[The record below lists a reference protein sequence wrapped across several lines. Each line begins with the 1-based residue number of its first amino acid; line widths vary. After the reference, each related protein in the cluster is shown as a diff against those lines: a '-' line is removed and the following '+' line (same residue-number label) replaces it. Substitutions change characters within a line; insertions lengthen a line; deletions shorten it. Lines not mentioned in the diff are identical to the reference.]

1 MSIENDLSL
10 IKDFDQNYCLQVFN
24 LLPVAFVKGRGC
36 YLYDT
41 EGRKYLD
48 MIGGIAVN
56 SLGYNHPKLT
66 SAVCSQAKNLIHA
79 CNYYYI
85 PQKSEL
91 AYRLCRSSFADK
103 VFFCNS
109 GAEANEAA
117 IKLARGYF
125 YYKDIKKYEIITADM
140 SFHGRTM
147 GTIAATGQDKFSI
160 PFAPNVP
167 GFVHVPY
174 NDINAMIKAVNPH
187 TAAIMLEL
195 IQGESGVHPADL
207 EYIQAIKKLCVEKG
221 ILLIIDEVQTGV
233 GRTGKL
239 FCYQNYGVT
248 PDIMT
253 LAKGLGGGVPI
264 GAMLTTNEVATGMR
278 PGDHGSTFGGNPLA
292 CAAGNAVMETIEEDG
307 IIDNV
312 KEVSDD
318 LFEKLNK
325 LRSKYNCIRSVRG
338 KGLLIGIEFDDTIT
352 AQGMREQLF
361 SMGILVSAIG
371 RSTIRLAPPL
381 VITKSQTAQFVRAL
395 DKILKNVSGP
405 KSVFGMIKDAFPSKK
420 QIKESAASVGSAKI
434 DKLDEAGLTG
444 GKDIDIIDDDR
455 DD

>member
-1 MSIENDLSL
+1 MSIENDFTL
-10 IKDFDQNYCLQVFN
+10 IRDYDVNYCLQVFN
-24 LLPVAFVKGRGC
+24 LQPVAFVKGRGC

-41 EGRKYLD
+41 EGKKYLD

-56 SLGYNHPKLT
+56 CLGYNHPKLT
-66 SAVCSQAKNLIHA
+66 SAISSQAKNLIHA

-91 AYRLCRSSFADK
+91 AYRLCRASFADK

-117 IKLARGYF
+117 IKLARSYF
-125 YYKDIKKYEIITADM
+125 YYKDLKKYEIITANM

-147 GTIAATGQDKFSI
+147 GTISATGQEKFSR
-160 PFAPNVP
+160 PFEPVVP

-174 NDINAMIKAVNPH
+174 NDIDAMIKAVNPH

-207 EYIQAIKKLCVEKG
+207 EYIQAVKKLCVEKG
-221 ILLIIDEVQTGV
+221 ILLIFDEVQTGI
-233 GRTGKL
+233 GRTGKM
-239 FCYQNYGVT
+239 FCYQNYGVA

-264 GAMLTTNEVATGMR
+264 GAMLTTNAIAVGMK

-292 CAAGNAVMETIEEDG
+292 CAAGNAVMEAFEDEG

-312 KEVSDD
+312 KEVSDE
-318 LFEKLNK
+318 LFEKLGK

-352 AQGMREQLF
+352 AQGMKDQLF

-371 RSTIRLAPPL
+371 KSTIRLAPPL
-381 VITKSQTAQFVRAL
+381 IINKSQAGQFVKAL
-395 DKILKNVSGP
+395 DKILKNTAGP
-405 KSVFGMIKDAFPSKK
+405 KSVLGRLKDALPSKK
-420 QIKESAASVGSAKI
+420 QIKDAAPSIGSAKI
-434 DKLDEAGLTG
+434 DKLDQAGLTG
-444 GKDIDIIDDDR
+444 GQDIDVIDDDE
-455 DD
+455 

>member
-1 MSIENDLSL
+1 MSIENDFSL
-10 IKDFDQNYCLQVFN
+10 IKDYDNNYCLQVFN
-24 LLPVAFVKGRGC
+24 LLPVAFTKGKGC

-41 EGRKYLD
+41 EGKKYLD

-56 SLGYNHPKLT
+56 CLGYGNPKLT
-66 SAVCSQAKNLIHA
+66 SAISKQAKDIIHA

-91 AYRLCRSSFADK
+91 AYRLCRASFADK

-117 IKLARGYF
+117 IKLARSFF
-125 YYKDIKKYEIITADM
+125 YYKDINKYEIITANM

-147 GTIAATGQDKFSI
+147 GTIAATGQEKFSR
-160 PFAPNVP
+160 PFEPNVP

-174 NDINAMIKAVNPH
+174 NDIDAMIDAVNPH

-195 IQGESGVHPADL
+195 IQGESGVNPADKQ
-207 EYIQAIKKLCVEKG
+207 YIQEIRKLCNEKG
-221 ILLIIDEVQTGV
+221 ILLIVDEVQTGV
-233 GRTGKL
+233 GRTGKM

-264 GAMLTTNEVATGMR
+264 GAMLCTNEVATGFR

-292 CAAGNAVMETIEEDG
+292 CAAGNAVLEVFEEQN

-312 KEVSDD
+312 REVSDE
-318 LFEKLNK
+318 LFEKLNT

-338 KGLLIGIEFDDTIT
+338 MGLLIGIEFDDSIT
-352 AQGMREQLF
+352 AQGMREQLMT
-361 SMGILVSAIG
+361 MGFLVSAIG
-371 RSTIRLAPPL
+371 KSTIRLAPPL
-381 VITKSQTAQFVRAL
+381 ILTKAQAGSFVRAL

-405 KSVFGMIKDAFPSKK
+405 KNVFSKIKDAFPSKK
-420 QIKESAASVGSAKI
+420 QVKDNVSKIGSAKI
-434 DKLDEAGLTG
+434 DKLDTLAVTETKPAETPDGE
-444 GKDIDIIDDDR
+444 DD
-455 DD
+455 

>member
-1 MSIENDLSL
+1 MSIENDLEL
-10 IKDFDQNYCLQVFN
+10 IKDYDKEYCLQVFAP
-24 LLPVAFVKGRGC
+24 LPVAFTKGKGA

-41 EGRKYLD
+41 QNARYLD

-56 SLGYNHPKLT
+56 SLGYGNPRLT
-66 SAVCSQAKNLIHA
+66 SAVTKQAKDLIHA

-85 PQKSEL
+85 PQRSEL
-91 AYRLCRSSFADK
+91 AYRLCRVSFADK

-117 IKLARGYF
+117 IKLARGY
-125 YYKDIKKYEIITADM
+125 YYYRDINKYEIITANM

-147 GTIAATGQDKFSI
+147 GTIAATGQDKFSR
-160 PFAPNVP
+160 PFEPNVP
-167 GFVHVPY
+167 GFVHVPF
-174 NDINAMIKAVNPH
+174 NDIDAMIQAVNPH

-195 IQGESGVHPADL
+195 VQGESGVHPADKD
-207 EYIQAIKKLCVEKG
+207 YIIEIKKLCVEKD
-221 ILLIIDEVQTGV
+221 ILLIFDEVQTGI
-233 GRTGKL
+233 GRTGKM
-239 FCYQNYGVT
+239 FCYQNYGVV

-264 GAMLTTNEVATGMR
+264 GAMLTTDKVATGLR

-292 CAAGNAVMETIEEDG
+292 CAAGNAVMEAIEEDG

-312 KEVSDD
+312 QEVSAE
-318 LFEKLNK
+318 LFEKLGK

-338 KGLLIGIEFDDTIT
+338 QGLLIGIEFDDTIT
-352 AQGMREQLF
+352 AAGMREQLF

-371 RSTIRLAPPL
+371 KSTIRLAPPL
-381 VITKSQTAQFVRAL
+381 IITKAQAGMFIKAL

-405 KSVFGMIKDAFPSKK
+405 KSVLNKIKDSLPSKK
-420 QIKESAASVGSAKI
+420 QIKESAESINNAKV
-434 DKLDEAGLTG
+434 DKLDDLL
-444 GKDIDIIDDDR
+444 DDDN
-455 DD
+455 

>member
-1 MSIENDLSL
+1 MSIENDFTL
-10 IKDFDQNYCLQVFN
+10 IRDYDVNYCLQVFN
-24 LLPVAFVKGRGC
+24 LQPVAFVKGRGC

-41 EGRKYLD
+41 EGKKYLD

-56 SLGYNHPKLT
+56 CLGYNHPKLT
-66 SAVCSQAKNLIHA
+66 SAISSQAKNLIHA

-91 AYRLCRSSFADK
+91 AYRLCRASFADK

-117 IKLARGYF
+117 IKLARSYF
-125 YYKDIKKYEIITADM
+125 YYKDLKKYEIITADM

-147 GTIAATGQDKFSI
+147 GTISATGQEKFSR
-160 PFAPNVP
+160 PFEPVVP

-174 NDINAMIKAVNPH
+174 NDIDAMIKAVNPH

-207 EYIQAIKKLCVEKG
+207 EYIQAVKKLCVEKG
-221 ILLIIDEVQTGV
+221 ILLIFDEVQTGI
-233 GRTGKL
+233 GRTGKM
-239 FCYQNYGVT
+239 FCYQNYGVA

-264 GAMLTTNEVATGMR
+264 GAMLTTNAIAVGMK

-292 CAAGNAVMETIEEDG
+292 CAAGNAVMEAFEDEG

-312 KEVSDD
+312 KEVSDE
-318 LFEKLNK
+318 LFEKLGK

-352 AQGMREQLF
+352 AQGMRDQLF

-371 RSTIRLAPPL
+371 KSTIRLAPPL
-381 VITKSQTAQFVRAL
+381 IINKSQAGQFVKAL
-395 DKILKNVSGP
+395 DKILKNTAGP
-405 KSVFGMIKDAFPSKK
+405 KSVLGRLKDALPSKK
-420 QIKESAASVGSAKI
+420 QIKDAAPSIGSAKI
-434 DKLDEAGLTG
+434 DKLDQAGLTG
-444 GKDIDIIDDDR
+444 GQDIDVIDDDE
-455 DD
+455 

>member
-1 MSIENDLSL
+1 MSIENDLEL
-10 IKDFDQNYCLQVFN
+10 IKDYDKEYCLQVFAP
-24 LLPVAFVKGRGC
+24 LPVAFTKGKGA

-41 EGRKYLD
+41 QNARYLD

-56 SLGYNHPKLT
+56 SLGYGNPRLT
-66 SAVCSQAKNLIHA
+66 SAVTKQAKDLIHA

-85 PQKSEL
+85 PQRSEL
-91 AYRLCRSSFADK
+91 AYRLCRVSFADK

-117 IKLARGYF
+117 IKLARGY
-125 YYKDIKKYEIITADM
+125 YYYRDINKYEIITANM

-147 GTIAATGQDKFSI
+147 GTIAATGQDKFSR
-160 PFAPNVP
+160 PFEPNVP
-167 GFVHVPY
+167 GFVHVPF
-174 NDINAMIKAVNPH
+174 NDIDAMIQAVNPH

-195 IQGESGVHPADL
+195 VQGESGVHPADKD
-207 EYIQAIKKLCVEKG
+207 YIIEIKKLCVEKD
-221 ILLIIDEVQTGV
+221 ILLIFDEVQTGI
-233 GRTGKL
+233 GRTGKM
-239 FCYQNYGVT
+239 FCYQNYGVV

-264 GAMLTTNEVATGMR
+264 GAMLTTDKVATGLR

-292 CAAGNAVMETIEEDG
+292 CAAGNAVMEAIEEDG

-312 KEVSDD
+312 QEVSAE
-318 LFEKLNK
+318 LFEKLGK

-338 KGLLIGIEFDDTIT
+338 QGLLIGIEFDDTIT
-352 AQGMREQLF
+352 AVGMREQLF

-371 RSTIRLAPPL
+371 KSTIRLAPPL
-381 VITKSQTAQFVRAL
+381 IITKAQAGVFIKAL

-405 KSVFGMIKDAFPSKK
+405 KSVLNKIKDSLPSKK
-420 QIKESAASVGSAKI
+420 QIKESAESINNAKV
-434 DKLDEAGLTG
+434 DKLDDLL
-444 GKDIDIIDDDR
+444 DDDN
-455 DD
+455 

>member
-1 MSIENDLSL
+1 MSIENDFAL
-10 IKDFDQNYCLQVFN
+10 IRDYDQNYCLQVFS
-24 LLPVAFVKGRGC
+24 LLPIAITKGKGC
-36 YLYDT
+36 YVYDT

-56 SLGYNHPKLT
+56 CLGYGNPKLA
-66 SAVCSQAKNLIHA
+66 SAISKQAKDIIHVS
-79 CNYYYI
+79 NYYHI

-91 AYRLCRSSFADK
+91 AYRICRASFADK

-117 IKLARGYF
+117 IKLARSFF
-125 YYKDIKKYEIITADM
+125 YYKDVNKYEIITAEM

-147 GTIAATGQDKFSI
+147 GTIAATGQEKFSK

-174 NDINAMIKAVNPH
+174 NNIGAMIDAVNPH

-195 IQGESGVHPADL
+195 IQGESGVHPADK
-207 EYIQAIKKLCVEKG
+207 EYILAVKKLCQEKG
-221 ILLIIDEVQTGV
+221 ILLIFDEVQTGV
-233 GRTGKL
+233 GRTGKM

-264 GAMLTTNEVATGMR
+264 GAMCCTNEVATGFK

-292 CAAGNAVMETIEEDG
+292 CAAGNAVMEVFEEQG
-307 IIDNV
+307 VIDNV
-312 KEVSDD
+312 RDVSDD

-325 LRSKYNCIRSVRG
+325 LRAKYNCIRSVRG
-338 KGLLIGIEFDDTIT
+338 MGLLIGIEFDDTIT
-352 AQGMREQLF
+352 AQGMREQLMT
-361 SMGILVSAIG
+361 MGFLVSAIG
-371 RSTIRLAPPL
+371 KSTIRLAPPL
-381 VITKSQTAQFVRAL
+381 IITKQQAGSFVKAL
-395 DKILKNVSGP
+395 DKILKNVAGP
-405 KSVFGMIKDAFPSKK
+405 KNVFDKIKDAFPSKNQVK
-420 QIKESAASVGSAKI
+420 DSAAKVTNAKI
-434 DKLDEAGLTG
+434 DKLDTLALEDKKPAEPQ
-444 GKDIDIIDDDR
+444 DDE

>member
-1 MSIENDLSL
+1 MSIENDFSL
-10 IKDFDQNYCLQVFN
+10 IKDYDNNYCLQVFN
-24 LLPVAFVKGRGC
+24 LLPVAFTKGKGC

-41 EGRKYLD
+41 EGKKYLD

-56 SLGYNHPKLT
+56 CLGYGNPKLT
-66 SAVCSQAKNLIHA
+66 SAISKQAKDIIHA

-91 AYRLCRSSFADK
+91 AYRLCRASFADK

-117 IKLARGYF
+117 IKLARGFF
-125 YYKDIKKYEIITADM
+125 YYKDINKYEIITANM

-147 GTIAATGQDKFSI
+147 GTIAATGQEKFSR
-160 PFAPNVP
+160 PFEPNVP

-174 NDINAMIKAVNPH
+174 NDIDAMIDAVNPH

-195 IQGESGVHPADL
+195 IQGESGVNPADKQ
-207 EYIQAIKKLCVEKG
+207 YIQEIRKLCNEKG

-233 GRTGKL
+233 GRTGKM

-264 GAMLTTNEVATGMR
+264 GAMLCTNEVATGFR

-292 CAAGNAVMETIEEDG
+292 CAAGNAVLTVFEEQN

-312 KEVSDD
+312 REVSDE
-318 LFEKLNK
+318 LFEKLNT

-338 KGLLIGIEFDDTIT
+338 MGLLIGIEFDDSIT
-352 AQGMREQLF
+352 AQGMREQLMT
-361 SMGILVSAIG
+361 MGFLVSAIG
-371 RSTIRLAPPL
+371 KSTIRLAPPL
-381 VITKSQTAQFVRAL
+381 ILTKAQAGSFVRAL

-405 KSVFGMIKDAFPSKK
+405 KNVFSKIKDAFPSKK
-420 QIKESAASVGSAKI
+420 QMKDNVSKIGSAKI
-434 DKLDEAGLTG
+434 DKLDDLTATETKPAETPDG
-444 GKDIDIIDDDR
+444 EDD
-455 DD
+455 

>member
-1 MSIENDLSL
+1 MSIENDFSL
-10 IKDFDQNYCLQVFN
+10 IKDYDNNYCLQVFN
-24 LLPVAFVKGRGC
+24 LLPVAFTKGKGC

-41 EGRKYLD
+41 EGKKYLD

-56 SLGYNHPKLT
+56 CLGYGNPKLT
-66 SAVCSQAKNLIHA
+66 SAISKQAKDIIHA

-91 AYRLCRSSFADK
+91 AYRLCRASFADK

-117 IKLARGYF
+117 IKLARGFF
-125 YYKDIKKYEIITADM
+125 YYKDINKYEIITANM

-147 GTIAATGQDKFSI
+147 GTIAATGQEKFSR
-160 PFAPNVP
+160 PFEPNVP
-167 GFVHVPY
+167 GFIHVPY
-174 NDINAMIKAVNPH
+174 NDIDAMIDAVNPH

-195 IQGESGVHPADL
+195 IQGESGVHPADKQ
-207 EYIQAIKKLCVEKG
+207 YIQEIRKLCNEKG

-233 GRTGKL
+233 GRTGKM

-264 GAMLTTNEVATGMR
+264 GAMLCTNEVATGFR

-292 CAAGNAVMETIEEDG
+292 CAAGNAVLTVFEEQN

-312 KEVSDD
+312 REVSDE
-318 LFEKLNK
+318 LFEKLNT

-338 KGLLIGIEFDDTIT
+338 MGLLIGIEFDDSIT
-352 AQGMREQLF
+352 AQGMREQLMT
-361 SMGILVSAIG
+361 MGFLVSAIG
-371 RSTIRLAPPL
+371 KSTIRLAPPL
-381 VITKSQTAQFVRAL
+381 ILTKAQAGSFVRAL

-405 KSVFGMIKDAFPSKK
+405 KNVFSKIKDAFPSKK
-420 QIKESAASVGSAKI
+420 QVKDNVSKIGSAKI
-434 DKLDEAGLTG
+434 DKLDTLAVTETKPAETPDGE
-444 GKDIDIIDDDR
+444 DD
-455 DD
+455 

>member
-1 MSIENDLSL
+1 MSIENDFSL
-10 IKDFDQNYCLQVFN
+10 IRDYDNNYCLQVFN
-24 LLPVAFVKGRGC
+24 LLPVAFTKGKGC

-41 EGRKYLD
+41 EGKKYLD

-56 SLGYNHPKLT
+56 CLGYGNPKLT
-66 SAVCSQAKNLIHA
+66 SAISKQAKDIIHA

-91 AYRLCRSSFADK
+91 AYRLCRASFADK

-117 IKLARGYF
+117 IKLARGFF
-125 YYKDIKKYEIITADM
+125 YYKDINKYEIITANM

-147 GTIAATGQDKFSI
+147 GTIAATGQEKFSR
-160 PFAPNVP
+160 PFEPNVP

-174 NDINAMIKAVNPH
+174 NDIDAMIDAVNPH

-195 IQGESGVHPADL
+195 IQGESGVNPADKQ
-207 EYIQAIKKLCVEKG
+207 YIQEIRKLCNEKG
-221 ILLIIDEVQTGV
+221 ILLIVDEVQTGV
-233 GRTGKL
+233 GRTGKM

-264 GAMLTTNEVATGMR
+264 GAMLCTNEVATGFR
-278 PGDHGSTFGGNPLA
+278 PGDHGTTFGGNPLA
-292 CAAGNAVMETIEEDG
+292 CAAGNAVLTVFEEQN

-312 KEVSDD
+312 REVSDE
-318 LFEKLNK
+318 LFEKLNT

-338 KGLLIGIEFDDTIT
+338 MGLLIGIEFDDSIT
-352 AQGMREQLF
+352 AQGMREQLMT
-361 SMGILVSAIG
+361 MGFLVSAIG
-371 RSTIRLAPPL
+371 KSTIRLAPPL
-381 VITKSQTAQFVRAL
+381 ILTKAQAGSFVRAL
-395 DKILKNVSGP
+395 DIQQDQGC
-405 KSVFGMIKDAFPSKK
+405 FPFQK
-420 QIKESAASVGSAKI
+420 
-434 DKLDEAGLTG
+434 AGEG
-444 GKDIDIIDDDR
+444 
-455 DD
+455 

>member
-1 MSIENDLSL
+1 MSIENDFSL
-10 IKDFDQNYCLQVFN
+10 IKDYDNNYCLQVFN
-24 LLPVAFVKGRGC
+24 LLPVAFTKGKGC

-41 EGRKYLD
+41 EGKKYLD

-56 SLGYNHPKLT
+56 CLGYGNPKLT
-66 SAVCSQAKNLIHA
+66 SAISKQAKDIIHA

-91 AYRLCRSSFADK
+91 AYRLCRASFADK

-117 IKLARGYF
+117 IKLARGFF
-125 YYKDIKKYEIITADM
+125 YYKDINKYEIITANM

-147 GTIAATGQDKFSI
+147 GTIAATGQEKFSR
-160 PFAPNVP
+160 PFEPNVP

-174 NDINAMIKAVNPH
+174 NDIDAMIDAVNPH

-195 IQGESGVHPADL
+195 IQGESGVNPADKQ
-207 EYIQAIKKLCVEKG
+207 YIQEIRKLCNEKG

-233 GRTGKL
+233 GRTGKM

-264 GAMLTTNEVATGMR
+264 GAMLCTNEVATGFR

-292 CAAGNAVMETIEEDG
+292 CAAGNAVLTVFEEQN

-312 KEVSDD
+312 REVSDE
-318 LFEKLNK
+318 LFEKLNT

-338 KGLLIGIEFDDTIT
+338 MGLLIGIEFDDSIT
-352 AQGMREQLF
+352 AQGMREQLMT
-361 SMGILVSAIG
+361 MGFLVSAIG
-371 RSTIRLAPPL
+371 KSTIRLAPPL
-381 VITKSQTAQFVRAL
+381 ILTKAQAGSFVRAL

-405 KSVFGMIKDAFPSKK
+405 KNVFSKIKDAFPSKK
-420 QIKESAASVGSAKI
+420 QVKDNVSKIGSAKI
-434 DKLDEAGLTG
+434 DKLDTLAATETKPAETPYGE
-444 GKDIDIIDDDR
+444 DD
-455 DD
+455 

>member
-1 MSIENDLSL
+1 MSIENDFAL
-10 IKDFDQNYCLQVFN
+10 IRDYDQNYCLQVFS
-24 LLPVAFVKGRGC
+24 LLPIAITKGKGC
-36 YLYDT
+36 YVYDT

-56 SLGYNHPKLT
+56 CLGYGNPKLA
-66 SAVCSQAKNLIHA
+66 SAISKQAKDIIHVS
-79 CNYYYI
+79 NYYHI

-91 AYRLCRSSFADK
+91 AYRICRASFADK

-117 IKLARGYF
+117 IKLARSFF
-125 YYKDIKKYEIITADM
+125 YYKDVNKYEIITAEM

-147 GTIAATGQDKFSI
+147 GTIAATGQEKFSK

-174 NDINAMIKAVNPH
+174 NNIGAMIDAVNPH

-195 IQGESGVHPADL
+195 IQGESGVHPADK
-207 EYIQAIKKLCVEKG
+207 EYILAVKKLCQEKG
-221 ILLIIDEVQTGV
+221 ILLIFDEVQTGV
-233 GRTGKL
+233 GRTGKM

-264 GAMLTTNEVATGMR
+264 GAMCCTNEVATGFK

-292 CAAGNAVMETIEEDG
+292 CAAGNAVMEVFEEQG
-307 IIDNV
+307 VIDNV
-312 KEVSDD
+312 RDVSDD

-325 LRSKYNCIRSVRG
+325 LRAKYNCIRSVRG
-338 KGLLIGIEFDDTIT
+338 MGLLIGIEFDDTIT
-352 AQGMREQLF
+352 AQGMREQLMT
-361 SMGILVSAIG
+361 MGFLVSAIG
-371 RSTIRLAPPL
+371 KSTIRLAPPL
-381 VITKSQTAQFVRAL
+381 IITKQQAGSFVKAL
-395 DKILKNVSGP
+395 DKILKNVAGP
-405 KSVFGMIKDAFPSKK
+405 KNVFDKIKDAFPSKNQVK
-420 QIKESAASVGSAKI
+420 DSAAKVTNAKI
-434 DKLDEAGLTG
+434 DKLDTLALEDKKPAEPQ
-444 GKDIDIIDDDR
+444 DEEDD
-455 DD
+455 

>member
-1 MSIENDLSL
+1 MSIENDFTL
-10 IKDFDQNYCLQVFN
+10 IRDYDVNYCLQVFN
-24 LLPVAFVKGRGC
+24 LQPVAFVKGRGC

-41 EGRKYLD
+41 EGKKYLD

-56 SLGYNHPKLT
+56 CLGYNHPKLT
-66 SAVCSQAKNLIHA
+66 SAISSQAKNLIHA

-91 AYRLCRSSFADK
+91 AYRLCRASFADK

-117 IKLARGYF
+117 IKLARSYF
-125 YYKDIKKYEIITADM
+125 YYKDLKKYEIITADM

-147 GTIAATGQDKFSI
+147 GTISATGQEKFSR
-160 PFAPNVP
+160 PFEPVVP

-174 NDINAMIKAVNPH
+174 NDIDAMIKAVNPH

-207 EYIQAIKKLCVEKG
+207 EYIQAVKKLCVEKG
-221 ILLIIDEVQTGV
+221 ILLIFDEVQTGI
-233 GRTGKL
+233 GRTGKM
-239 FCYQNYGVT
+239 FCYQNYGVA

-264 GAMLTTNEVATGMR
+264 GAMLTTNAIAVGMK

-292 CAAGNAVMETIEEDG
+292 CAAGNAVMEAFEDEG

-312 KEVSDD
+312 KEVSDE
-318 LFEKLNK
+318 LFEKLGK

-352 AQGMREQLF
+352 AQGMKDQLF

-371 RSTIRLAPPL
+371 KSTIRLAPPL
-381 VITKSQTAQFVRAL
+381 IINKSQAGQFVKAL
-395 DKILKNVSGP
+395 DKILKNTAGP
-405 KSVFGMIKDAFPSKK
+405 KSVLGRLKDALPSKK
-420 QIKESAASVGSAKI
+420 QIKDAAPSIGSAKI
-434 DKLDEAGLTG
+434 DKLDQAGLTG
-444 GKDIDIIDDDR
+444 GQDIDVIDDDE
-455 DD
+455 

>member
-10 IKDFDQNYCLQVFN
+10 IQDYDKNYCLQVFN

-85 PQKSEL
+85 PQKAEL
-91 AYRLCRSSFADK
+91 AYRLCRASFADK

-147 GTIAATGQDKFSI
+147 GTIAATGQEKFST
-160 PFAPNVP
+160 PFEPGVP
-167 GFVHVPY
+167 GFIHVPF
-174 NDINAMIKAVNPH
+174 NDIDALIKAVNPR
-187 TAAIMLEL
+187 TAAVMLEL

-207 EYIQAIKKLCVEKG
+207 EYIQAVKKLCLEKG
-221 ILLIIDEVQTGV
+221 ILLIFDEVQTGV
-233 GRTGKL
+233 GRTGKM

-292 CAAGNAVMETIEEDG
+292 CAAGNAVMETIETEG

-312 KEVSDD
+312 RDVSEE

-325 LRSKYNCIRSVRG
+325 LRAKYNCIRSVRG

-371 RSTIRLAPPL
+371 KTTIRLAPPL
-381 VITKSQTAQFVRAL
+381 IITKAQAGQFIRAL
-395 DKILKNVSGP
+395 EKILKTVSGP
-405 KSVFGMIKDAFPSKK
+405 RGVLGRLKEAFPSKK
-420 QIKESAASVGSAKI
+420 QIKDKTSKVGNAKI
-434 DKLDEAGLTG
+434 DKLDEAGLTD
-444 GKDIDIIDDDR
+444 KPDIDILDEDDD
-455 DD
+455 

>member
-1 MSIENDLSL
+1 MSIENDLAL
-10 IKDFDQNYCLQVFN
+10 IKDYDQNYCMQVFS
-24 LLPVAFVKGRGC
+24 LLPVAFVKGKGC

-41 EGRKYLD
+41 EGKKYLD

-56 SLGYNHPKLT
+56 CLGYGNSRLS
-66 SAVCSQAKNLIHA
+66 SAISQQAKNIIHA

-91 AYRLCRSSFADK
+91 AYRLCRASFADK

-117 IKLARGYF
+117 IKLARSYF
-125 YYKDIKKYEIITADM
+125 YYKDVNRYEIITADM

-147 GTIAATGQDKFSI
+147 GTIAATGQAKFSR
-160 PFAPNVP
+160 PFEPSVP

-174 NDINAMIKAVNPH
+174 NDIEALIDAVNPH

-195 IQGESGVHPADL
+195 VQGESGVHPADK
-207 EYIQAIKKLCVEKG
+207 EYIQEVKKLCVEKG
-221 ILLIIDEVQTGV
+221 ILLIFDEVQTGI
-233 GRTGKL
+233 GRTGKM
-239 FCYQNYGVT
+239 FCYQNFGVT

-264 GAMLTTNEVATGMR
+264 GAMLCTDQVATGFR
-278 PGDHGSTFGGNPLA
+278 VGDHGSTFGGNPLA
-292 CAAGNAVMETIEEDG
+292 CAAGIAVMEEFEEKG

-312 KEVSDD
+312 QDVSAE

-325 LRSKYNCIRSVRG
+325 LRTKYNCIRSVRG
-338 KGLLIGIEFDDTIT
+338 MGLLIGIEFDDTIT
-352 AQGMREQLF
+352 AQGMREQLLA
-361 SMGILVSAIG
+361 MGFLVSAIG
-371 RSTIRLAPPL
+371 KSVIRLAPPL
-381 VITKSQTAQFVRAL
+381 ILTKDQAGKFVKAL

-405 KSVFGMIKDAFPSKK
+405 KSVFEKIKDALPTKTQVK
-420 QIKESAASVGSAKI
+420 HQASRISSAKI
-434 DKLDEAGLTG
+434 DRLDELDLDT
-444 GKDIDIIDDDR
+444 KSSDDDE
-455 DD
+455 DDE

>member
-10 IKDFDQNYCLQVFN
+10 IMDYDKNYCLQVFN

-41 EGRKYLD
+41 GGRKYLD

-56 SLGYNHPKLT
+56 SLGYGHPKLT
-66 SAVCSQAKNLIHA
+66 SAISSQAKNLIHA

-85 PQKSEL
+85 PQKAEL
-91 AYRLCRSSFADK
+91 AYRLCRASFADK

-147 GTIAATGQDKFSI
+147 GTIAATGQAKFSI
-160 PFAPNVP
+160 PFEPGVP
-167 GFVHVPY
+167 GFVHVPF
-174 NDINAMIKAVNPH
+174 NDIDALIQAVNPR
-187 TAAIMLEL
+187 TAAVMLEL

-207 EYIQAIKKLCVEKG
+207 EYIQAVRKLCNEKG

-233 GRTGKL
+233 GRTGKM

-292 CAAGNAVMETIEEDG
+292 CAAGNAVMETIEDQG

-312 KEVSDD
+312 REVSDE

-371 RSTIRLAPPL
+371 KTTIRLAPPL
-381 VITKSQTAQFVRAL
+381 IITKSQAGQFVKAL
-395 DKILKNVSGP
+395 EKILKTVSGP
-405 KSVFGMIKDAFPSKK
+405 RGVLGRLKEAFPSKK
-420 QIKESAASVGSAKI
+420 DIKDKAAVVGNAKI

-444 GKDIDIIDDDR
+444 GPDLDIIDEDGE
-455 DD
+455 

>member
-1 MSIENDLSL
+1 MSIENDFSL
-10 IKDFDQNYCLQVFN
+10 IKDYDNNYCLQVFN
-24 LLPVAFVKGRGC
+24 LLPVAFTKGKGC

-41 EGRKYLD
+41 EGKKYLD

-56 SLGYNHPKLT
+56 CLGYGNPKLT
-66 SAVCSQAKNLIHA
+66 SAISKQAKDIIHA

-91 AYRLCRSSFADK
+91 AYRLCRASFAEK

-117 IKLARGYF
+117 IKLARGFF
-125 YYKDIKKYEIITADM
+125 YYKDINKYEIITANM

-147 GTIAATGQDKFSI
+147 GTIAATGQEKFSR
-160 PFAPNVP
+160 PFEPNVP

-174 NDINAMIKAVNPH
+174 NDIDAMIDAVNPH

-195 IQGESGVHPADL
+195 IQGESGVNPADKQ
-207 EYIQAIKKLCVEKG
+207 YIQEIRKLCNEKG

-233 GRTGKL
+233 GRTGKM

-264 GAMLTTNEVATGMR
+264 GAMLCTNEGTTGFR

-292 CAAGNAVMETIEEDG
+292 CAAGNAVLTVFEEQN

-312 KEVSDD
+312 REVSDE
-318 LFEKLNK
+318 LFEKLNT

-338 KGLLIGIEFDDTIT
+338 MGLLIGIEFDDSIT
-352 AQGMREQLF
+352 AQGMREQLMT
-361 SMGILVSAIG
+361 MGFLVSAIG
-371 RSTIRLAPPL
+371 KSTIRLAPPL
-381 VITKSQTAQFVRAL
+381 ILTKAQAGSFVRAL

-405 KSVFGMIKDAFPSKK
+405 KNVFSKIKDAFPSKK
-420 QIKESAASVGSAKI
+420 QVKDNVSKIGSAKI
-434 DKLDEAGLTG
+434 DKLDTLVATETKPAETPDGE
-444 GKDIDIIDDDR
+444 DD
-455 DD
+455 